1 MKTIFIL
8 FILFNIPAY
17 AQDKNHV
24 VEIDLKQACE
34 EESLSHQSNQDPAPL
49 SYPDLHVKLRQVR
62 NQNRKEAACKAIQEL
77 ADQGVA
83 PIVIASTDDEGVT
96 WKFQFNLGIG
106 VENTPKREV
115 VIKEMESIDDAK
127 NSFDLSIE
135 KSRKVTTLTITHP
148 KFLTFLQISEELK
161 NRKIGSERNF
171 PKGNGH
177 YQVFAGHKQKS
188 RDIQGHSLGSPF
200 DPEHVYHQASLS
212 VSISLGPEKSP

>member
-1 MKTIFIL
+1 MKTIFIF
-8 FILFNIPAY
+8 FILFNAPAY
-17 AQDKNHV
+17 AKDQNHV

-49 SYPDLHVKLRQVR
+49 SYPDLHLKLKQVR

-77 ADQGVA
+77 ADQGVSS
-83 PIVIASTDDEGVT
+83 IVIASTDDEGVT
-96 WKFQFNLGIG
+96 WKFRFNLGSG
-106 VENTPKREV
+106 VENPPKRKV
-115 VIKEMESIDDAK
+115 VIQEMESIDEAQ

-148 KFLTFLQISEELK
+148 KFLNFLQASEESK
-161 NRKIGSERNF
+161 SRKIGSERNF

-177 YQVFAGHKQKS
+177 YQVFAGHGQKR
-188 RDIQGHSLGSPF
+188 RDIQTQSLGGSF

-212 VSISLGPEKSP
+212 VSISLGSAKSP